1 MTLKYKGF
9 ESLDFHIKS
18 NVTRKSFIIA
28 KQCSFWYKLPKRRVI
43 ASRSLNILFL
53 NQMKVPFH
61 ASEQEFKQMLER
73 GTNHPVTWKH
83 FTGLK
88 IRKSHGPPA
97 ILHWAFLLQT
107 DGCFW
112 IFLGQEH
119 LHKKCIYSCFLL
131 KMTMQKFKMKWII
144 LELCRRH
151 RKILPLPLKHMNPEC
166 SIQSRLLGCFLGYCQ
181 RPTDSASGSWRSY
194 SPVHCGQSSHI
205 SGARKERG
213 CCLKALFITQRK
225 SWMTQ
230 RPWEAMFRL
239 E

>member
-1 MTLKYKGF
+1 MCLHNSVFQWKKQHSRTLGFPQHMTLKYKGF

-28 KQCSFWYKLPKRRVI
+28 KQCSFRYELPKGWVI
-43 ASRSLNILFL
+43 APRSLNILFL

-119 LHKKCIYSCFLL
+119 LHKKMY
-131 KMTMQKFKMKWII
+131 I
-144 LELCRRH
+144 L
-151 RKILPLPLKHMNPEC
+151 M
-166 SIQSRLLGCFLGYCQ
+166 
-181 RPTDSASGSWRSY
+181 
-194 SPVHCGQSSHI
+194 
-205 SGARKERG
+205 
-213 CCLKALFITQRK
+213 LF
-225 SWMTQ
+225 
-230 RPWEAMFRL
+230 A
-239 E
+239 

>member
-88 IRKSHGPPA
+88 IRKSHSPPA

-151 RKILPLPLKHMNPEC
+151 RKILPLPLHW
-166 SIQSRLLGCFLGYCQ
+166 SIWTQNVLSRV
-181 RPTDSASGSWRSY
+181 GSWDVSWGIVKDPQTVPQDHGGASALCTVTRAHTSQ
-194 SPVHCGQSSHI
+194 GQGRKG
-205 SGARKERG
+205 GAV
-213 CCLKALFITQRK
+213 
-225 SWMTQ
+225 
-230 RPWEAMFRL
+230 
-239 E
+239 